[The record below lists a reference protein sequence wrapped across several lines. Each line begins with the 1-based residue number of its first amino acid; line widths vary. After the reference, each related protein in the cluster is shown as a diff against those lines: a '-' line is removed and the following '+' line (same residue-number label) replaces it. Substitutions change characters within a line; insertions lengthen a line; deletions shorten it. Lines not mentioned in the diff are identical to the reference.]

1 MAQAKTEEDLGIS
14 IIDQLD
20 NDEVG
25 VGNSYFLGR
34 EDKETEQRFGAIDFS
49 QKAIDNMNR
58 LSLGHIQNEVG
69 GLMVGWMENGV
80 KHVADTLVYLPEN
93 AQVGSFKIMDGER
106 EMLWAMGR
114 MKENPEYDGH
124 ELEVLGWWHTHPP
137 VIRARDGSEMPP
149 MPPYPT
155 GGMREGKPATG
166 DLGVNEYYSRKF
178 GKPQEMLIVEIS
190 KVDQPVR
197 FALWRWDDTENA
209 ESANFQ
215 TGVRVVKNE
224 DRGNVEGLPNPGY
237 WELPDG
243 GQKQHNLRIR
253 EEDIMEVK
261 LDDDQQNENWIEI
274 DLSEQ
279 VEEVPTI
286 NELDLEFAEELALV
300 DEQAEVEIEVIGEE
314 NTTFELDLR
323 ELYKP
328 EIADQLSKII
338 DMAKA
343 SLQKNIRR
351 ITGLKNQLNRF
362 LAGPYDSIP
371 EISIQIEDAL
381 RQIEVLESDVEVAD
395 QITILDE
402 EEHDDI
408 LDQIQILRT
417 RRRRK
422 IQPPPLQ

>member
-1 MAQAKTEEDLGIS
+1 MAQQPEEVKIT
-14 IIDQLD
+14 IVDQPD

-58 LSLGHIQNEVG
+58 LSIGHIQNEVG
-69 GLMVGWMENGV
+69 GFMVGWTENGV
-80 KHVADTLVYLPEN
+80 KHVADTLVYIPEN
-93 AQVGSFKIMDGER
+93 PQVGQFRIMDGEQ
-106 EMLWAMGR
+106 EMLWAMER
-114 MKENPEYDGH
+114 MKENPDYEGH

-137 VIRARDGSEMPP
+137 ILPAYDGTEMSP
-149 MPPYPT
+149 MPPFPT
-155 GGMREGKPATG
+155 GGMQKDQLATG

-178 GKPQEMLIVEIS
+178 GNPQEMLIIETS
-190 KVDQPVR
+190 KVDLPIR
-197 FALWRWDDTENA
+197 FALWRWNDAENA
-209 ESANFQ
+209 ESAHFQ
-215 TGVRVVKNE
+215 SGIKVTKDDE
-224 DRGNVEGLPNPGY
+224 RGNIGGISNPGY

-243 GQKQHNLRIR
+243 GQKQHNLRIHP
-253 EEDIMEVK
+253 EDIVEIK
-261 LDDDQQNENWIEI
+261 LDDDQPRENWIEI
-274 DLSEQ
+274 DLSEPIE
-279 VEEVPTI
+279 VVPTAE
-286 NELDLEFAEELALV
+286 ELDLEFAEELALV

-314 NTTFELDLR
+314 NTIFELDLR

-371 EISIQIEDAL
+371 EIRIQIEDAL
-381 RQIEVLESDVEVAD
+381 QQIEVLESDVEVAD
-395 QITILDE
+395 QITILGE
-402 EEHDDI
+402 EESDDV
-408 LDQIQILRT
+408 LDQIKILRT